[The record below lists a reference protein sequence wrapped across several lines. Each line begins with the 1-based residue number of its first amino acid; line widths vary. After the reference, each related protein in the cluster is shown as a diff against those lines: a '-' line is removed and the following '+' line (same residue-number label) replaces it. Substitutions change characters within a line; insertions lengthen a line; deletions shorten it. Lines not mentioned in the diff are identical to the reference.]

1 MLKSCVLFENNG
13 NYATAEVE
21 WYRGQM
27 DDIDKLIVESKDKK
41 KEEIQNILDEMEQLK
56 KDPTKEFMG
65 EYSNSIQ
72 QLSAKEGL
80 GKTFGQPRRL
90 TQERLRAEMTKC
102 EQAQKGVD
110 SLIDK
115 LEDLCEEAVDDGLTV
130 NRATIGNIKPTDTV
144 SLQIRVTLVQA
155 IRCIR
160 HYALHLGGFKDEIK
174 DLERISYRE
183 DKDGIDLDEQE
194 SELDSKRVEEELE
207 VLGPIGFNNAN
218 EPYVKFP
225 DAISQIDQMCMDL
238 CQKLYTGDNVKYL
251 VGNDKIPEYLSI
263 FLEKMKKQAEEF
275 KISQVRQL
283 RTSAQRL
290 QDLSQEIPKCAYN
303 YIRVRYT
310 ALIETRVGSED
321 QKFDKLQAQDKATK
335 ENHLRLFR
343 PNLENPANK
352 DATQKLNSEEVARSD
367 AYVEVS
373 KAYAMCSYSLI

>member
-1 MLKSCVLFENNG
+1 
-13 NYATAEVE
+13 
-21 WYRGQM
+21 
-27 DDIDKLIVESKDKK
+27 
-41 KEEIQNILDEMEQLK
+41 
-56 KDPTKEFMG
+56 
-65 EYSNSIQ
+65 
-72 QLSAKEGL
+72 
-80 GKTFGQPRRL
+80 
-90 TQERLRAEMTKC
+90 
-102 EQAQKGVD
+102 
-110 SLIDK
+110 
-115 LEDLCEEAVDDGLTV
+115 
-130 NRATIGNIKPTDTV
+130 
-144 SLQIRVTLVQA
+144 
-155 IRCIR
+155 
-160 HYALHLGGFKDEIK
+160 
-174 DLERISYRE
+174 
-183 DKDGIDLDEQE
+183 
-194 SELDSKRVEEELE
+194 
-207 VLGPIGFNNAN
+207 
-218 EPYVKFP
+218 
-225 DAISQIDQMCMDL
+225 MCKDL

-373 KAYAMCSYSLI
+373 KA